1 MSASPFPTTSGLK
14 SASIARTYRLTRLA
28 ALLESGQTWTSD
40 KLAEQLQV
48 CKRTLFRDVSL
59 LRKTNFPILFDSV
72 HGGYRVPNGR
82 SGGSSALKADELVA
96 LGLAVKYLE
105 PLPEDIAIPCAR
117 AISKILSAASAN
129 ISQATLP
136 SLEQDQPG
144 NAVSSDQS

>member
-14 SASIARTYRLTRLA
+14 STSIARTQRLTRLA
-28 ALLESGQTWTSD
+28 TLLESGQTWSSD

-59 LRKTNFPILFDSV
+59 LRKANFPIEFDSV

-82 SGGSSALKADELVA
+82 SGDSSGLKADELVA

-105 PLPEDIAIPCAR
+105 PLPESIAIPCAR
-117 AISKILSAASAN
+117 AISKILLAASAN
-129 ISQATLP
+129 IFQATLP
-136 SLEQDQPG
+136 SLEPLQQEI
-144 NAVSSDQS
+144 ATSKDQS